1 MRSTIWLQNFDGNSK
16 KAMSWY
22 EKIGKFIF
30 YLPLL
35 TLNIIVLHIVPNWSI
50 SRPYDL
56 TFVLFTQLTP
66 FKTIR
71 PNFIY
76 VYPIDSFQDH
86 WPNFINLYPID
97 SFQDHMTELIP
108 FRTIWPNFII
118 VYPIDSF
125 QDHLT

>member
-30 YLPLL
+30 YLPQLS
-35 TLNIIVLHIVPNWSI
+35 LNIIVLHIVPNWSI

-56 TFVLFTQLTP
+56 TFVLFTWLTP

-86 WPNFINLYPID
+86 LTSFYQFVPNWLLSRPYYWID
-97 SFQDHMTELIP
+97 SFLKLSQMVL
-108 FRTIWPNFII
+108 
-118 VYPIDSF
+118 
-125 QDHLT
+125 